1 MRTRLTGYGRLLSE
15 ALKGWRK
22 DLEKMS
28 VAQVRTVFGL
38 VEGLGLVEGAKRPGK
53 DVCCT
58 GAHALA
64 QVRMRLH
71 RCACT
76 GAHALARAQ
85 VLWTCA
91 CVVAR
96 LHARASERVSETCAG
111 AVGAQGESK
120 KLSSSL
126 WTLCS
131 HHRQQQQQALQHA
144 HTGAQAHAAAPA
156 PGMASSIQ
164 QQPR

>member
-71 RCACT
+71 VHKSYGRV
-76 GAHALARAQ
+76 HAWLHGCMRERAR
-85 VLWTCA
+85 
-91 CVVAR
+91 
-96 LHARASERVSETCAG
+96 G
-111 AVGAQGESK
+111 
-120 KLSSSL
+120 
-126 WTLCS
+126 
-131 HHRQQQQQALQHA
+131 
-144 HTGAQAHAAAPA
+144 
-156 PGMASSIQ
+156 
-164 QQPR
+164 

>member
-53 DVCCT
+53 D
-58 GAHALA
+58 A
-64 QVRMRLH
+64 
-71 RCACT
+71 
-76 GAHALARAQ
+76 
-85 VLWTCA
+85 W
-91 CVVAR
+91 
-96 LHARASERVSETCAG
+96 VSETCAG